1 MVGNAPMG
9 LHLRPATAFAKL
21 VRGFKCK
28 VTLTHGD
35 RHADG
40 RSAFDLLG
48 LLAPPGTELIV
59 DGYQTKDHA
68 LKRANGRDVTFTD
81 GQKFFLGSSG
91 TGAPRDGRDPTELP
105 PKKPPTER

>member
-1 MVGNAPMG
+1 MATIPRIRKTVVVGNAPMG

-59 DGYQTKDHA
+59 EIEGEDADIA
-68 LKRANGRDVTFTD
+68 LEPLCDILTAEGEP
-81 GQKFFLGSSG
+81 GES
-91 TGAPRDGRDPTELP
+91 P
-105 PKKPPTER
+105 